1 MRTTYV
7 IAAIGCILILASG
20 LIAGCTGTGSSP
32 ATETATVVQTTA
44 PGTVQTMHPTA
55 TTGLP
60 RTEPTPSTTSAP
72 AVATLYVNSSSDG
85 QIVTIPM
92 GERVLVR
99 LSENPT
105 TGYTWN
111 ATTSKGLAIVSDTY
125 TAPDSTLMGAPGLRD
140 WILSPKTVDTYT
152 FKAISLRPWEGAKL
166 ENPSFSLVIV
176 VTKD

>member
-1 MRTTYV
+1 MRTTYM

-20 LIAGCTGTGSSP
+20 LTAGCTGSGASL
-32 ATETATVVQTTA
+32 ATETATVYQTTA
-44 PGTVQTMHPTA
+44 PGTVQAILPTA

-60 RTEPTPSTTSAP
+60 GEPTPSTTSAP
-72 AVATLYVNSSSDG
+72 TVATLYVNSSSNG
-85 QIVTIPM
+85 QIVTIPV

-111 ATTSKGLAIVSDTY
+111 ATTSKGLEIVSDTY
-125 TAPDSTLMGAPGLRD
+125 TAPDSTLMGAPGHRD

-166 ENPSFSLVIV
+166 EDPSFSLVII